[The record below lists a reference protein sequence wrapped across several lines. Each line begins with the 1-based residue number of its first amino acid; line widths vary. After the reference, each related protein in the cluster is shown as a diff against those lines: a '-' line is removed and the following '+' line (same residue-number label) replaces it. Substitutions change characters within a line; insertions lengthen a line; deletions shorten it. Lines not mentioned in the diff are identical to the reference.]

1 MPPVEQSGRAAD
13 GRGPGAEASPDQL
26 ERWTRVKALFLEALE
41 YPDSERSAYLALAC
55 AGDAELR
62 EELDSLLASEK
73 AAASFCESPAA
84 GLLGTAVLPG
94 PETSPRLSAGT
105 RLGAYEITGFIAA
118 GGMGTVYRARHTVL
132 GREVAIKTIGQGLAD
147 DAARRRLIREAQHA
161 STLTHPNICAIH
173 DVGEAD
179 GVPFIVMTYVNGR
192 TLREMVGESVL
203 SIRDALEYGAQIAG
217 ALEHAHEHGIIHRDL
232 KSSNIVIDAKGEAIV
247 LDFGLARRLPDD
259 AGVQSREPTLTRP
272 DALAGTLSHMA
283 PEVLRGERAD
293 TRSDVWALGVLLY
306 ELVTGELPFT
316 GRTQFETS
324 EAILGDAPKPMN
336 PRVPLALRLV
346 IEHCLIKDPAGRYQR
361 AQPVADA
368 LDAIKRRRAW
378 PVVGRLLVSARRRT
392 LYATAAAALL
402 LPVLVVAGGRL
413 RAEFGATFSKR
424 ISTLA
429 LLPLENATGDPRA
442 DYYAE
447 GITDALITQLGAAT
461 DVRVLSRASAA
472 RAARTAKTITEM
484 GGQLGADVI
493 VQGALRRSSE
503 QITLGVRLVRPSDG
517 RVLWSET
524 YERNAREVLALEA
537 DVVRGLAGAIQLTLK
552 PEARERL
559 AAIRAVSPDVY
570 EAYLKGRYEWNKRTP
585 TSLQLAVEH
594 FTRAVDL
601 DPTYAPAHAALADC
615 FNLLGTVML
624 GTGSPREYRP
634 RAAAEAIKALQIDP
648 YSAEA
653 HAALGY
659 VWHYE
664 WRWAD
669 AEREFR
675 RAIELNPSYSLVRIW
690 YANLLMS
697 RLRMKEAIEQVTAAR
712 DLDPFSLIVNTNVG
726 WVLDRAGRHEDAI
739 AQLTQTLALD
749 STYVQARW
757 RLAGM
762 LASAGRFT
770 EALNEGNR
778 VVTLSDSSAPALELL
793 AIIDARAGRRAEA
806 RALLDDLR
814 VRSRREYVPSGLI
827 AELFDALGDVDST
840 LTWLDKAFAEQ
851 SNAIAYLAVDY
862 QNNPIQRDPRFQALL
877 SRTGLK

>member
-13 GRGPGAEASPDQL
+13 GRGHGTEASPDQL
-26 ERWTRVKALFLEALE
+26 ERWTRVKALFLEALQ
-41 YPDSERSAYLALAC
+41 YPDSERSAFVALAA
-55 AGDAELR
+55 AGDADLR

-84 GLLGTAVLPG
+84 RLIAAAVLPG
-94 PETSPRLSAGT
+94 PETVPRLPPGT

-118 GGMGTVYRARHTVL
+118 GGMGAVYRARHTLL

-147 DAARRRLIREAQHA
+147 DAARRRLIREAHHA
-161 STLTHPNICAIH
+161 SILTHPNICAIH

-306 ELVTGELPFT
+306 ELVTGKLPFT

-346 IEHCLIKDPAGRYQR
+346 IERCLIKDPAGRYQR
-361 AQPVADA
+361 AQLVADA

-378 PVVGRLLVSARRRT
+378 AVVGRLLVSARRRT
-392 LYATAAAALL
+392 LYVAAAAALL
-402 LPVLVVAGGRL
+402 LPLLVVAGGRL

-429 LLPLENATGDPRA
+429 LVPLENATGDPGG

-447 GITDALITQLGAAT
+447 GITDALISQLGAAS
-461 DVRVLSRASAA
+461 DVRVLSRVSTA
-472 RAARTAKTITEM
+472 RAARTAKTVTEI
-484 GGQLGADVI
+484 GAQLGADVI
-493 VQGALRRSSE
+493 VQGALHRSPD
-503 QITLGVRLVRPSDG
+503 QITIDVRLVRPSDG
-517 RVLWSET
+517 RVLWSEI
-524 YERNAREVLALEA
+524 YARTANEVLALEA
-537 DVVRGLAGAIQLTLK
+537 DVVRGLAGAIQLTLR

-559 AAIRAVSPDVY
+559 ATIRAVSPEVY
-570 EAYLKGRYEWNKRTP
+570 EAYLKGRYEWNQRTP
-585 TSLQLAVEH
+585 KSLQLAIQH
-594 FTRAVDL
+594 FTRAVEL

-615 FNLLGTVML
+615 FNQLATVMV
-624 GTGSPREYRP
+624 GTGSPQEYRP

-653 HAALGY
+653 HATLGY

-669 AEREFR
+669 AEKEFR
-675 RAIELNPSYSLVRIW
+675 RAIELNPSYSLARIW
-690 YANLLMS
+690 YANMLMS
-697 RLRMKEAIEQVTAAR
+697 ELRMKEALVQVTAAR
-712 DLDPFSLIVNTNVG
+712 NIDPFSLIVNTNVA
-726 WVLDRAGRHEDAI
+726 WILDGTGRHEDAI
-739 AQLTQTLALD
+739 AQLRKTLALD
-749 STYVQARW
+749 STYVQARS
-757 RLAGM
+757 RLAGS

-770 EALNEGNR
+770 EALDEANR
-778 VVTLSDSSAPALELL
+778 VVTLTDSSVPALALV
-793 AIIDARAGRRAEA
+793 AMIDTRTGRRAAA
-806 RALLDDLR
+806 RALLDDLLA
-814 VRSRREYVPSGLI
+814 RSRRQYVPPTLI
-827 AELFDALGDVDST
+827 ALMFNALGDPDNT
-840 LTWLDKAFAEQ
+840 LTWLEKAFAEH

-862 QNNPIQRDPRFQALL
+862 QHAPLQRNPRFQALL
-877 SRTGLK
+877 ARAGLK